1 MPIFFT
7 TRWKVPLACKKL
19 SLYCV
24 ELVKNNR
31 CCFFSLLLYSI
42 LCACKLGLACLE
54 DESSAPSKSLMLLF
68 RDIAYTTKLLSD
80 LLLLLLLCRRACL
93 VYVKVTRHDRLG
105 LTTKEATAGS
115 DWGSY
120 VGWEICY
127 SVTLPTQQSYWVIS
141 FCCCCYAAAPV
152 WYMLKSLDMIGR

>member
-1 MPIFFT
+1 M

-19 SLYCV
+19 SLYSV

-93 VYVKVTRHDRLG
+93 VYIKVTRYDRLS
-105 LTTKEATAGS
+105 LMRSINFMMGS

-120 VGWEICY
+120 LGMGDLLSRDIAY
-127 SVTLPTQQSYWVIS
+127 ITKLLSDILLLLLPSHLFVVRCKVS
-141 FCCCCYAAAPV
+141 
-152 WYMLKSLDMIGR
+152 